1 MQLAIA
7 LEESKKKIN
16 IIIIGNDRERERKR
30 TGLEARKKILIDC
43 NSKKEINLE
52 HNMVEGTSLVAQ

>member
-16 IIIIGNDRERERKR
+16 IIILGNDRERERKTR
-30 TGLEARKKILIDC
+30 GLEARKK
-43 NSKKEINLE
+43 KKFLLTAI
-52 HNMVEGTSLVAQ
+52 VRRK

>member
-16 IIIIGNDRERERKR
+16 IIILGNDRERERKTR
-30 TGLEARKKILIDC
+30 GLEARKK
-43 NSKKEINLE
+43 NSC
-52 HNMVEGTSLVAQ
+52 